1 MIQPEILY
9 FYVPEAKRLFGI
21 FIYMKIN
28 YLVIEGNIGSGK
40 TTLVNRIAAQF
51 DARTVLEGFDNNPFL
66 PKFYEDQEKFAFPLE
81 MSFLADRYN
90 QLKRNIREFELFS
103 SFLVSDYYFMKSL
116 IFAQTTL
123 SSDEYLLYQ
132 RFFNI
137 IYEKLPRPDL
147 YVYLH
152 ADVEKLIKN
161 IEKRGR
167 LYEQNIDP
175 QYLEQI
181 HQGYFRF
188 FKQQNDFPI
197 LVIDTNNIDFVQ
209 NTEHYNHLLSAIFES
224 DYSCGINRVL
234 MD

>member
-1 MIQPEILY
+1 
-9 FYVPEAKRLFGI
+9 
-21 FIYMKIN
+21 MKIN

-40 TTLVNRIAAQF
+40 TTLVNKIAEEF
-51 DARTVLEGFDNNPFL
+51 EARTVLEGFDDNPFL
-66 PKFYEDQEKFAFPLE
+66 PKFYNDREKFAFPLE

-123 SSDEYLLYQ
+123 SPDEYMLYK
-132 RFFNI
+132 RFFDI
-137 IYEKLPRPDL
+137 IYEKLPKPDL

-152 ADVEKLIKN
+152 ADVEKLIRN

-167 LYEQNIDP
+167 AYEQNMDP
-175 QYLEQI
+175 AYLEQI
-181 HQGYFRF
+181 GQGYFRF

-197 LVIDTNNIDFVQ
+197 LVVDTNNIDFVHDESHFRQ
-209 NTEHYNHLLSAIFES
+209 LLSLIFET
-224 DYSCGINRVL
+224 DYSSGINRVL
-234 MD
+234 VD

>member
-1 MIQPEILY
+1 
-9 FYVPEAKRLFGI
+9 
-21 FIYMKIN
+21 MKIN

-40 TTLVNRIAAQF
+40 TTLVNKIADDF
-51 DARTVLEGFDNNPFL
+51 GARTLLEGFANNPFL

-103 SFLVSDYYFMKSL
+103 SFLVSDYYFTKSL

-123 SSDEYLLYQ
+123 SQDEYLLYE

-137 IYEKLPRPDL
+137 IYEKLPKPDL

-152 ADVEKLIKN
+152 ADVEKLMRN
-161 IEKRGR
+161 INDRGR
-167 LYEQNIDP
+167 AYEQNIAAE
-175 QYLEQI
+175 YLEKIQR
-181 HQGYFRF
+181 GYFHF

-197 LVIDTNNIDFVQ
+197 LVVDTNQIDFVK
-209 NTEHYNHLLSAIFES
+209 NEADYRKLCSIIFEN
-224 DYSCGINRVL
+224 DYLRGINRVL
-234 MD
+234 PD

>member
-1 MIQPEILY
+1 
-9 FYVPEAKRLFGI
+9 
-21 FIYMKIN
+21 MKIN

-40 TTLVNRIAAQF
+40 TTLVNKIAEEF
-51 DARTVLEGFDNNPFL
+51 EARTVLEGFDNNPFL
-66 PKFYEDQEKFAFPLE
+66 PKFYNEREKFAFPLE

-90 QLKRNIREFELFS
+90 QLKNNIREFELFS

-123 SSDEYLLYQ
+123 SPDEYVLYQ

-137 IYEKLPRPDL
+137 IYDKLPKPDL

-152 ADVEKLIKN
+152 ADVEKLLSN

-167 LYEQNIDP
+167 AYEQNMDP
-175 QYLEQI
+175 AYLEQI
-181 HQGYFRF
+181 RQGYFCF

-197 LVIDTNNIDFVQ
+197 LVIDTNNIDFVHDETHFRQ
-209 NTEHYNHLLSAIFES
+209 LLSVIFET
-224 DYSCGINRVL
+224 DYSSGINRVL

>member
-1 MIQPEILY
+1 
-9 FYVPEAKRLFGI
+9 
-21 FIYMKIN
+21 MKIN

-40 TTLVNRIAAQF
+40 TTLVNMIARDFQ
-51 DARTVLEGFDNNPFL
+51 ARTIYEGFDDNPFL
-66 PKFYEDQEKFAFPLE
+66 PKFYEDQDKFAFPLE

-116 IFAQTTL
+116 IFAQNTL
-123 SSDEYLLYQ
+123 SPDEYLLYQ

-137 IYEKLPRPDL
+137 IYEKLPKPDL

-152 ADVEKLIKN
+152 LDTENLMKN

-167 LYEQNIDP
+167 DYEQNMSP
-175 QYLEQI
+175 EYLEKI
-181 HQGYFRF
+181 SEGYFRF
-188 FKQQNDFPI
+188 FKQQDDFPL
-197 LVIDTNNIDFVQ
+197 LVIDTNNIDFVK
-209 NTEHYNHLLSAIFES
+209 NENHYKRLLSVIFEN
-224 DYSCGINRVL
+224 DYKHGINRVL

>member
-1 MIQPEILY
+1 
-9 FYVPEAKRLFGI
+9 
-21 FIYMKIN
+21 MKIN

-40 TTLVNRIAAQF
+40 TTLVNKIAEDF
-51 DARTVLEGFDNNPFL
+51 DARTVLEGFDDNPFL
-66 PKFYEDQEKFAFPLE
+66 PKFYEEKDKFAFPLE

-123 SSDEYLLYQ
+123 SPDEYQLYQ

-137 IYEKLPRPDL
+137 IYEKLPKPDL
-147 YVYLH
+147 YVFLH
-152 ADVEKLIKN
+152 LDIENLLKN
-161 IEKRGR
+161 IQKRGR
-167 LYEQNIDP
+167 AYEQQIDP
-175 QYLEQI
+175 NYLEQI
-181 HQGYFRF
+181 SEGYFRF

-197 LVIDTNNIDFVQ
+197 LVIDTNKIDFVGKQ
-209 NTEHYNHLLSAIFES
+209 NDYKRLLSVIFENDYNHGF
-224 DYSCGINRVL
+224 NRVL

>member
-1 MIQPEILY
+1 MY
-9 FYVPEAKRLFGI
+9 FYVPEA
-21 FIYMKIN
+21 MKLSGFFFEMNIN

-40 TTLVNRIAAQF
+40 TTLVNKIAKQF
-51 DARTVLEGFDNNPFL
+51 EARTVLEGFDDNPFL
-66 PKFYEDQEKFAFPLE
+66 PKFYEDQDKFAFPLE

-103 SFLVSDYYFMKSL
+103 SFLISDYYFMKSL

-123 SSDEYLLYQ
+123 SPDEYLLYQ

-152 ADVEKLIKN
+152 ADVENLMKN
-161 IEKRGR
+161 IEMRGR
-167 LYEQNIDP
+167 SYEQNIDP

-181 HQGYFRF
+181 RQGYFRF

-197 LVIDTNNIDFVQ
+197 LVVDTNNIDFVHDKS
-209 NTEHYNHLLSAIFES
+209 HYKRLLSIIFEN

>member
-1 MIQPEILY
+1 
-9 FYVPEAKRLFGI
+9 
-21 FIYMKIN
+21 MKIN

-40 TTLVNRIAAQF
+40 TTLVNKIAEEF
-51 DARTVLEGFDNNPFL
+51 KARTVLEGFDDNPFL
-66 PKFYEDQEKFAFPLE
+66 PKFYNEREKFAFPLE

-90 QLKRNIREFELFS
+90 QLKNNIREFELFS

-123 SSDEYLLYQ
+123 SPDEYVLYQ

-137 IYEKLPRPDL
+137 IYDKLPKPDL

-152 ADVEKLIKN
+152 ADVEKLLSN

-167 LYEQNIDP
+167 AYEQNMDP
-175 QYLEQI
+175 AYLEQI
-181 HQGYFRF
+181 RQGYFRF

-197 LVIDTNNIDFVQ
+197 LVIDTNNIDFVHDEKHFRQ
-209 NTEHYNHLLSAIFES
+209 LLSVIFET
-224 DYSCGINRVL
+224 DYSSGINRVL

>member
-1 MIQPEILY
+1 
-9 FYVPEAKRLFGI
+9 
-21 FIYMKIN
+21 MKIN

-40 TTLVNRIAAQF
+40 TTLVNKIADEF
-51 DARTVLEGFDNNPFL
+51 GARTLLEGFDDNPFL
-66 PKFYEDQEKFAFPLE
+66 PKFYDDQEKFAFPLE

-123 SSDEYLLYQ
+123 SADEYLLYE

-137 IYEKLPRPDL
+137 IYEKLPKPDL

-152 ADVEKLIKN
+152 ADVGKLMQN
-161 IEKRGR
+161 IAKRGR
-167 LYEQNIDP
+167 SYEQNIDAG
-175 QYLEQI
+175 YLEEI
-181 HQGYFRF
+181 TQGYFRF

-197 LVIDTNNIDFVQ
+197 LVVDTNQIDFVK
-209 NTEHYNHLLSAIFES
+209 NANDYRKLLSIIFEN
-224 DYSCGINRVL
+224 DYPRGINRVL